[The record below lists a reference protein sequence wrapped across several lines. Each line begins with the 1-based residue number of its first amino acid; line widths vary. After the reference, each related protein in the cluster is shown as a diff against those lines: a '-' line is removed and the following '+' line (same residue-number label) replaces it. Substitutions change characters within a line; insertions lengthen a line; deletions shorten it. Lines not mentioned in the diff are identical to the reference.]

1 MFSFLQLAK
10 EKIKTTFEETIETLN
25 DKRED
30 IIDTISTTKE
40 KVATKLKTGKD
51 KFIDVITTTVE
62 KIKDKIDNN
71 SNETI
76 GEYDKEKYEK
86 IGHNKIYTSDESWGI
101 CPITQNYMENPVITP
116 SGNYYEKKAI
126 LDWIK
131 RNPTDPIT
139 REKLTPDMLV
149 EDKEYRNAIREY
161 RKSIEEN
168 I

>member
-30 IIDTISTTKE
+30 IIDSLSSTKE
-40 KVATKLKTGKD
+40 KVVTTLKTGKD
-51 KFIDVITTTVE
+51 KFIDVISTTVE

-86 IGHNKIYTSDESWGI
+86 IGHNKIFTSEENWGI

-131 RNPTDPIT
+131 RNPYDPIS
-139 REKLTPDMLV
+139 REYLSSDMLM
-149 EDKEYRNAIREY
+149 EDIEYKKAIREY
-161 RKSIEEN
+161 RKIHN
-168 I
+168 V

>member
-30 IIDTISTTKE
+30 IIDSLSSTKE
-40 KVATKLKTGKD
+40 KVVTTLKTGKD
-51 KFIDVITTTVE
+51 KFIDVISTTVE

-101 CPITQNYMENPVITP
+101 CPITQNYMENPVII
-116 SGNYYEKKAI
+116 YEKKAI

-139 REKLTPDMLV
+139 REKLTPNMLV